1 MESAAQNDIVWHCR
15 PWAELD
21 REQLYGLLRL
31 RAEVFVVE
39 QDCPYQDLDGKDRQG
54 LHLWAEHRHAPLAA
68 GGEALAITRLLPAGV
83 SYDGEVSIGRV
94 VTSPA
99 ARRTG
104 LGKELMSRSLEALAD
119 HWPGVPI
126 RLSAQCY
133 LERFYADFGFE
144 PVGESYLEDG
154 IPHIAMVRPAGR
166 P

>member
-1 MESAAQNDIVWHCR
+1 MQTTSTIVWQCR

-39 QDCPYQDLDGKDRQG
+39 QNCPYQDLDGKDRQG
-54 LHLWAEHRHAPLAA
+54 LHLWAEHAEHPLSE
-68 GGEALAITRLLPAGV
+68 GGEALATTRLLPAGV
-83 SYDGEVSIGRV
+83 SYAEEVSIGRV
-94 VTSPA
+94 VTASQ
-99 ARRTG
+99 ARGTG
-104 LGKELMSRSLEALAD
+104 LGKELMRRSLDALHGA
-119 HWPGVPI
+119 WPGQDI

-133 LERFYADFGFE
+133 LEQFYRDFGFE
-144 PVGESYLEDG
+144 SVGESYLEDG

>member
-1 MESAAQNDIVWHCR
+1 MESTVPEDIVWHCR
-15 PWAELD
+15 PWSELD

-54 LHLWAEHRHAPLAA
+54 LHLWAECRSAPIAE
-68 GGEALAITRLLPAGV
+68 GGEALATTRLLPAGV
-83 SYDGEVSIGRV
+83 SYTEEVSIGRV
-94 VTSPA
+94 VTSLEV
-99 ARRTG
+99 RRTG
-104 LGKELMSRSLEALAD
+104 VGRALMVRSLEALAD

-133 LERFYADFGFE
+133 LERFYREFGFE
-144 PVGESYLEDG
+144 SVGEPYLEDN